1 MKRSVPLVIILT
13 VLVGTLLAGWYW
25 KRSVTETPRTVAR
38 GTSPQRSQTSSIKLG
53 AEPSHALGNT
63 NAPAMLEEFGDF
75 ECLPCGSAYP
85 VLKNLKKEFGSDV
98 VIVFRQFPLVAKHAH
113 AMDAAR
119 AAEAAGLQGKFWPMH
134 DLLYENQKTW
144 RTAADPQSLFAEYAA
159 QTGLEPDSFRRD
171 AAGDRVNQR
180 IALDRERGYWVGVN
194 STPTVFLNGRE
205 VPPDSVTTEKL
216 RDLVR
221 SEIAAN
227 RRN

>member
-1 MKRSVPLVIILT
+1 MKRLLPILII
-13 VLVGTLLAGWYW
+13 VAVFAGTLLSVWYF
-25 KRSVTETPRTVAR
+25 KRPAPARQRAVLGPSNPNNRTGEA
-38 GTSPQRSQTSSIKLG
+38 KLG
-53 AEPSHALGNT
+53 ATPAHAMGDP
-63 NAPAMLEEFGDF
+63 NAPVMLEEFGDF

-119 AAEAAGLQGKFWPMH
+119 AAEAAGFQGKFWPMH

-144 RTAADPQSLFAEYAA
+144 RTAAAPQPLFAEYAE
-159 QTGLEPDSFRRD
+159 QIGLELNSFKRD
-171 AAGDRVNQR
+171 VAGDTVNQR
-180 IALDRERGYWVGVN
+180 IALDRERGYWIGVN

-205 VPPDSVTTEKL
+205 VPPDSLTIEKL

>member
-1 MKRSVPLVIILT
+1 MKRLLPILII
-13 VLVGTLLAGWYW
+13 VAVFACALLLLWYF
-25 KRSVTETPRTVAR
+25 KRPPARQRAALGPSNPDHRTGEV
-38 GTSPQRSQTSSIKLG
+38 KLG
-53 AEPSHALGNT
+53 ATPPHALGDP
-63 NAPAMLEEFGDF
+63 NAPVMLEEFGDF

-85 VLKNLKKEFGSDV
+85 VLRNIKKEFGSDV
-98 VIVFRQFPLVAKHAH
+98 VIVFRQFPIVAKHAH
-113 AMDAAR
+113 ALDAAR
-119 AAEAAGLQGKFWPMH
+119 AAEAAGFQGKFWPMH

-144 RTAADPQSLFAEYAA
+144 RMAADPQPLFAEYAA
-159 QTGLEPDSFRRD
+159 QTGLELNSFKRD

-180 IALDRERGYWVGVN
+180 IALDRERGYWIGVN

-221 SEIAAN
+221 SEITAN

>member
-1 MKRSVPLVIILT
+1 MKRALPFVIIIG
-13 VLVGTLLAGWYW
+13 VLGCALLAAWYL
-25 KRSVTETPRTVAR
+25 KRSAAETPNVVPP
-38 GTSPQRSQTSSIKLG
+38 GTYRPTSTAGSVKLG
-53 AEPSHALGNT
+53 ADPPHTLGT
-63 NAPAMLEEFGDF
+63 IDAPVMLEEFGDF

-113 AMDAAR
+113 AMAAAR
-119 AAEAAGLQGKFWPMH
+119 AAEAAGLQGKFWAMH

-159 QTGLEPDSFRRD
+159 QTGLEPDSFKRD

-180 IALDRERGYWVGVN
+180 IGLDRERGYWIGVN

-216 RDLVR
+216 RDLIR

>member
-1 MKRSVPLVIILT
+1 MKRLFPILLIVAVFACALILV
-13 VLVGTLLAGWYW
+13 WYF
-25 KRSVTETPRTVAR
+25 KRPTPARQRAALNPSTPNNRTGEA
-38 GTSPQRSQTSSIKLG
+38 KLG
-53 AEPSHALGNT
+53 ATPQHALGDP
-63 NAPAMLEEFGDF
+63 NAPVMLEEFGDF

-119 AAEAAGLQGKFWPMH
+119 AAEAAGFQGKFWPMH

-144 RTAADPQSLFAEYAA
+144 RTAADRQSLFAEYAA
-159 QTGLEPDSFRRD
+159 QIGLELSSFKRD
-171 AAGDRVNQR
+171 AAGDTVNQR
-180 IALDRERGYWVGVN
+180 IALDRERGYWIGVN

-205 VPPDSVTTEKL
+205 VPPDSMTTEKL

-227 RRN
+227 RHN